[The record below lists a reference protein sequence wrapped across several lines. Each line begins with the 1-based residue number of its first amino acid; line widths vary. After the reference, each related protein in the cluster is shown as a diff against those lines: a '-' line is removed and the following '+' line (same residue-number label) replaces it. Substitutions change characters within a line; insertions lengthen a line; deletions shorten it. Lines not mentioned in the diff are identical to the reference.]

1 MLDTGCWML
10 DFRLSMSS
18 RRDLCSCRENFDV
31 GYWMVVNQYSLLA
44 SRDHLRKS
52 KKYATAREKETVL
65 QYIQKDNKT
74 LMEQI
79 EKSSAKE
86 SNLNYKVPT
95 AGELPYIAVFT
106 FEDTNEEEDREG
118 LGKTISE
125 MLTTALIQSN
135 RFQVLERSQLDKIL
149 EEQALELTGA
159 IDEET
164 AVDVGKLLGIDA
176 VVVGSTRFLKNQ
188 IEIDARIVDAE
199 NGKAHVAAGV
209 SVADESKLRKAA
221 NELARK
227 LTEVDW

>member
-1 MLDTGCWML
+1 MG
-10 DFRLSMSS
+10 
-18 RRDLCSCRENFDV
+18 
-31 GYWMVVNQYSLLA
+31 YSLA
-44 SRDHLRKS
+44 IS
-52 KKYATAREKETVL
+52 E
-65 QYIQKDNKT
+65 I
-74 LMEQI
+74 
-79 EKSSAKE
+79 
-86 SNLNYKVPT
+86 
-95 AGELPYIAVFT
+95 
-106 FEDTNEEEDREG
+106 
-118 LGKTISE
+118 TISE

-176 VVVGSTRFLKNQ
+176 VVVGSARFLKNQ

-209 SVADESKLRKAA
+209 SAADESKLRKAA
-221 NELARK
+221 NELVKK